1 MKSLS
6 YFNNNYKAAQ
16 NTSSSSVSNGNEDGG
31 NQLLKVAEFLV
42 DVQPEGEEKIENNVS
57 IVTAKD
63 SVEKKNWFLMIVDD
77 VDNKITEYQPS
88 D

>member
-16 NTSSSSVSNGNEDGG
+16 NTSSNVGNGNEDEG

-42 DVQPEGEEKIENNVS
+42 DVKPEGEEKSENNVS

>member
-16 NTSSSSVSNGNEDGG
+16 NTSSSVGNGNEDEG

-42 DVQPEGEEKIENNVS
+42 DVKPEGEEKSENNVS

-63 SVEKKNWFLMIVDD
+63 SVEKKNWFLMTDD
-77 VDNKITEYQPS
+77 RRRCGQQNYRVPT
-88 D
+88 